1 MERMKVRESDTIRFL
16 FLVRFFLE
24 LFLLVY
30 HEEESRGI
38 SHLSDEG
45 HDFGLIAEMTEPQ
58 AIGFVTQRM
67 KVGLEE
73 KVSRISG
80 IGTEAMQRLLTIPR
94 GERLSLLSGPNFT
107 LESTVSTRW

>member
-1 MERMKVRESDTIRFL
+1 MERLKVRETDTIRFL

-24 LFLLVY
+24 FFLLVY
-30 HEEESRGI
+30 QEEEERRI

-45 HDFGLIAEMTEPQ
+45 HDFGLNPEMTEPQ

-73 KVSRISG
+73 KVSDVSKH
-80 IGTEAMQRLLTIPR
+80 GTVFL
-94 GERLSLLSGPNFT
+94 
-107 LESTVSTRW
+107 

>member
-1 MERMKVRESDTIRFL
+1 MERLKVRESDTIRFL

-24 LFLLVY
+24 FFLLVY
-30 HEEESRGI
+30 NEEEEKGI

-73 KVSRISG
+73 KVRFGDSQLIRIDAEG
-80 IGTEAMQRLLTIPR
+80 IQANSHHFGRI
-94 GERLSLLSGPNFT
+94 FT
-107 LESTVSTRW
+107 LESTVSIKW

>member
-1 MERMKVRESDTIRFL
+1 MERLKVRESDTIRFL

-24 LFLLVY
+24 FFLLIY
-30 HEEESRGI
+30 HEEESKGI

-73 KVSRISG
+73 KVSSF
-80 IGTEAMQRLLTIPR
+80 IPSHLAVVDVR
-94 GERLSLLSGPNFT
+94 DFDD
-107 LESTVSTRW
+107 

>member
-1 MERMKVRESDTIRFL
+1 MERLKVRESDTIRFL

-24 LFLLVY
+24 FFLLVY
-30 HEEESRGI
+30 NEEEEKGI

-73 KVSRISG
+73 KVRSDSVSVDHTKTDGGVVCSHRFGRI
-80 IGTEAMQRLLTIPR
+80 
-94 GERLSLLSGPNFT
+94 FT
-107 LESTVSTRW
+107 LESTASTRW